1 MDIQQL
7 SELPLEERQLH
18 LKAMAYRVEEGTYF
32 KKYTPEE
39 LDAYKDAY
47 TDLQIE
53 LGDAEDR
60 FKEETKAA
68 RERLKQLRERNR
80 TVLTNIR
87 QRGEYAD
94 GITYLVD
101 DQVAGKMF
109 TLDEAGNILNE
120 RRLRPDEKQQGV
132 FNQSTTLKKVSNGE

>member
-7 SELPLEERQLH
+7 QHLPVEDLELRI
-18 LKAMAYRVEEGTYF
+18 KAMAQRVEQGTYF
-32 KKYTPEE
+32 KPYTPEE
-39 LDAYKDAY
+39 QDAYKDAY
-47 TDLQIE
+47 TDMQIE

-80 TVLTNIR
+80 TVLRNIR
-87 QRGEYAD
+87 QKGEYVE

-101 DQVAGKMF
+101 DQEKCVMHTIDA
-109 TLDEAGNILNE
+109 EGNVLST
-120 RRLRPDEKQQGV
+120 RKLRPDEKQQGI
-132 FNQSTTLKKVSNGE
+132 FNTLKKAANDNG